1 MIKHFTDTKRG
12 DEKMKRIFSLA
23 LALMLFSAK
32 LWAQAGLAWS
42 PLDFSLSLIEGDT
55 HRDSVMISN
64 VGGDLLMLMA
74 QGVSDNHPNFISQI
88 QPSTV
93 FLEPGQSQAVTFV
106 VSAQSLSAGQHNGHL
121 LLVNNDPTQPYL
133 ELEISLEVMDYFP
146 DLKLPWLESEE
157 WVLTCS
163 YTCDYHSNANNSYYA
178 LDFDKPNVPEGARAP
193 ILSASSGVV
202 IFSGWD
208 SHYGNVI
215 KVDAGHGYV
224 VCYGHLAE
232 SLVVPGQEIQ
242 QGQMIARMGSTGEA
256 TQDQLHFMLLY
267 EGDCRA
273 SVLQSRPEPL
283 SGYGDFAQGAGL
295 FYLSDNA
302 LVDPP
307 DQTAL
312 FAEPK
317 HGKSL
322 ALLGCFPNP
331 FNPQTQIVFDLPR
344 TLAPTLRVYNLQGQL
359 IKDLS
364 VGTLEAGR
372 HQVNWQASGQPT
384 GVYFVYLQ
392 AEELLQVSKIL
403 LVK

>member
-1 MIKHFTDTKRG
+1 
-12 DEKMKRIFSLA
+12 MKRIFSLA
-23 LALMLFSAK
+23 LALIIFSTK
-32 LWAQAGLAWS
+32 LWAQAELSCLPESFGI
-42 PLDFSLSLIEGDT
+42 SLIEGEEMSET
-55 HRDSVMISN
+55 LVISN

-93 FLEPGQSQAVTFV
+93 FLQPGQNQTVTFV

-133 ELEISLEVMDYFP
+133 ELEISLEVLDYFP

-242 QGQMIARMGSTGEA
+242 QGQMIGRMGSTGEA

-267 EGDCRA
+267 EGDCRS

-295 FYLSDNA
+295 FYLSDNV

-307 DQTAL
+307 DQLAV
-312 FAEPK
+312 FAEFK
-317 HGKSL
+317 QSNSL
-322 ALLGCFPNP
+322 TLLACFPNP
-331 FNPQTQIVFDLPR
+331 FNPQTQLVFDLPR
-344 TLAPTLRVYNLQGQL
+344 ALDPTLKVYNLQGQL

-364 VGTLEAGR
+364 VGQLEAGR
-372 HQVNWQASGQPT
+372 HQLTWQASDQPA

-392 AEELLQVSKIL
+392 AEEFLQVSKIL
-403 LVK
+403 LLK